1 MIRDPSVWLSD
12 VTAVFL
18 GQCHTLRFTEK
29 VGSHVENNLI
39 WFSFN
44 PAFTY
49 DVFIHDPQYYLATLN
64 PAAFPHIRLKRKP
77 NTPLNESRN
86 FDLMFVR
93 KTRHTKLN
101 RYEHPCEEEESHDFR
116 QCVKRSVYTKVGCKM
131 EWDRD
136 NDKQHFPLCT
146 QIQQLK

>member
-1 MIRDPSVWLSD
+1 MSD

-18 GQCHTLRFTEK
+18 GQCHTLRFRDK

-44 PAFTY
+44 PDFTY

-77 NTPLNESRN
+77 NFPLNESRN
-86 FDLMFVR
+86 FDLMYVR
-93 KTRHTKLN
+93 ETRHTKLN
-101 RYEHPCEEEESHDFR
+101 RDEHPCEEEESHDFR

-131 EWDRD
+131 DWDRD
-136 NDKQHFPLCT
+136 NDRQHFPLCT
-146 QIQQLK
+146 QIQQLR